1 MHLYIIAH
9 LAVSPF
15 KQNEKSGALLELLPP
30 GRVLFTTAFQG
41 CPRKSCNPATVCFQ
55 VVPECCV
62 EPSVNKAH
70 VFSPLSVGHRDL
82 SHEVIIVG
90 WRKEGSVTELGTM
103 GIWATPSG
111 N

>member
-1 MHLYIIAH
+1 MNLYIIAH

-15 KQNEKSGALLELLPP
+15 KQNEKPGVLLELLLPV
-30 GRVLFTTAFQG
+30 RVLFTTAFQG
-41 CPRKSCNPATVCFQ
+41 CPRKSCNLAAVCFQ
-55 VVPECCV
+55 VVLECCV

-70 VFSPLSVGHRDL
+70 VFSSLSVGHGDL
-82 SHEVIIVG
+82 SHGVISVG
-90 WRKEGSVTELGTM
+90 WKKEGSVTGLGIM